1 MRITCPSCSTS
12 YDVDGSLFGDQ
23 GRPVRC
29 TNCGHQW
36 IQARIAD
43 PAAQPAPPP
52 QPAYPDPHPPA
63 PGYGPPPG
71 YPAPYPD
78 PRQPPPPEGVA
89 ETDPAPAEP
98 DDTPDPDPIA
108 EVYSDPVAVVGA
120 QETGRRGLWV
130 SLAAV
135 GAVVIILLGL
145 VFARAPIVSLVPGL
159 AGVYALAGLGETL
172 GAGLRIRLGLPTR
185 EGEGDA
191 EWIQVKGSITNVSDK
206 PRIVPVIRIS
216 LADAAGNEIRH
227 LNILPAKDELA
238 PEESLE
244 FTGRFDYPPPT
255 ARRAD
260 VRFTDE
266 GVPAR

>member
-36 IQARIAD
+36 LQARIAD
-43 PAAQPAPPP
+43 PAAEPVPPP
-52 QPAYPDPHPPA
+52 PA
-63 PGYGPPPG
+63 

-78 PRQPPPPEGVA
+78 PRQPPPPEEA
-89 ETDPAPAEP
+89 AATDPALAAEH

-266 GVPAR
+266 EVPAR

>member
-23 GRPVRC
+23 DRPVRC

-36 IQARIAD
+36 LQARIAD
-43 PAAQPAPPP
+43 PAAEPVPPP
-52 QPAYPDPHPPA
+52 PA
-63 PGYGPPPG
+63 

-78 PRQPPPPEGVA
+78 PRQPPPPEEAAAA
-89 ETDPAPAEP
+89 EPAPAEP
-98 DDTPDPDPIA
+98 DDIPNPMA
-108 EVYSDPVAVVGA
+108 EVYSDPVAVAGA
-120 QETGRRGLWV
+120 QETGGHGLWV

-135 GAVVIILLGL
+135 GAVVIVLLGL
-145 VFARAPIVSLVPGL
+145 VFARGPIVSLVPGM
-159 AGVYALAGLGETL
+159 AGIYALVGFGETL
-172 GAGLRIRLGLPTR
+172 GAGLRIHLGLPTR
-185 EGEGDA
+185 EAVGDA

-227 LNILPAKDELA
+227 LNVLPAKDELA

-266 GVPAR
+266 EVPAR